1 MRAAAGV
8 LLERADVGVAC
19 ALWSGAAAARCR
31 CRVLLS
37 QWHMRFGAAM
47 QRHQQRSC
55 RVPLKVL
62 LEGAITAMCALR
74 TGLLTPL
81 EGFDADLLAPLQRK
95 RLLECAAGCRHKV
108 LIQVVC
114 ALWSWHANAAAR
126 CRSCSCCRG
135 VPLQSPRAA
144 VRVARALWG
153 GRRCFA
159 RGGCRVLLSKG
170 CLHVRN
176 LAAETGYCCQSTVRG
191 LKFGCAKCLWQCGC
205 WALMEITLM
214 L

>member
-1 MRAAAGV
+1 MLMPLQGAARARAAAG
-8 LLERADVGVAC
+8 
-19 ALWSGAAAARCR
+19 SRC
-31 CRVLLS
+31 
-37 QWHMRFGAAM
+37 
-47 QRHQQRSC
+47 
-55 RVPLKVL
+55 KVL
-62 LEGAITAMCALR
+62 
-74 TGLLTPL
+74 
-81 EGFDADLLAPLQRK
+81 
-95 RLLECAAGCRHKV
+95 
-108 LIQVVC
+108 
-114 ALWSWHANAAAR
+114 
-126 CRSCSCCRG
+126 
-135 VPLQSPRAA
+135 PRAA